1 MNIIIKTN
9 PELKEIV
16 RKVRS
21 RIKGDYQIFENQIKN
36 PDFYIDLDINYE
48 VNIIKL
54 VFSTRNQ
61 KCRQSFEDNM
71 GNLRWRTEIINY
83 SYLMTEEYPT
93 VGLEIY
99 NRSLEEQ
106 DVTDIANLIIN
117 SIYDYYKKGK

>member
-9 PELKEIV
+9 RNLKEIV
-16 RKVRS
+16 NKVRS
-21 RIKGDYQIFENQIKN
+21 KIKGDYTILENQIGN

-61 KCRQSFEDNM
+61 KCRQAFEDNM
-71 GNLRWRTEIINY
+71 GNLRWKTEIINY
-83 SYLMTEEYPT
+83 SYLVTEEYPT

-106 DVTDIANLIIN
+106 DVNDIANLIIN